1 MMVEA
6 ACDLFSRPFWGAL
19 AKSGMKPVDLLVL
32 DSFLWIACAL
42 TFTFSTTYWS
52 FLAGHVLLGI
62 AVSGFGGFKQVLIIK
77 LLGQENQPKFLVV
90 DQLLCCP
97 ITLLTPQLSIYLGGL
112 IGDLSFLFKLSCIGS
127 FVYLGKRVRSERLF
141 SLFIG
146 TILSL
151 RKDIVANEKKKE
163 EVQELTSS

>member
-32 DSFLWIACAL
+32 DAFLWIACAL

-62 AVSGFGGFKQVLIIK
+62 AVSGFGGFKQVLIIR

-97 ITLLTPQLSIYLGGL
+97 ITLLTPQLSIYLGSL

-127 FVYLGKRVRSERLF
+127 FVYLGKKK
-141 SLFIG
+141 
-146 TILSL
+146 L
-151 RKDIVANEKKKE
+151 R
-163 EVQELTSS
+163 